1 MKFFIFTCLVAV
13 AMAKQVI
20 KDQSSSEKHKQG
32 SNVFFQTNQDSAISS
47 SSEESSE
54 EINEKIVQ
62 TEEQKINLNEQKK
75 VKQFSQDF
83 SCLQSCIPVSQQQTV
98 MNQWVQ
104 GKAIHNIPNQE
115 SISIIVEEILKKIID
130 MVKNSQI
137 YQFNTPQFLQAVHQQ
152 QTPVIYWNK
161 HSLPY
166 APYVV

>member
-20 KDQSSSEKHKQG
+20 KDQSSSEESVKSYHGKHKQG

-54 EINEKIVQ
+54 EINE
-62 TEEQKINLNEQKK
+62 KK

>member
-54 EINEKIVQ
+54 EINE
-62 TEEQKINLNEQKK
+62 KK